1 SRGLELRRVRRRCRT
16 AGRDRQGTGAFSRRR
31 PDGEPAPNRTCGA
44 GRARRRTSGG
54 DGRGRALPNPPRAQL
69 ELVGRTGVPLSHARV
84 PISSARPAVAEPGTV
99 TKPRAV
105 AVARPIAIAG
115 SLASERRSRGWGRA
129 VDGPP
134 CRLNAVRENGNPA
147 VRLLAVTLRAD
158 AGLLLERDVDNPSL
172 VGLHR
177 VHHDPLTR
185 APDPISQPERHF
197 LDRLFT
203 PVSVVLDVDHQP
215 APVRSTLVEDQVDD
229 RLERP

>member
-1 SRGLELRRVRRRCRT
+1 MNESVEPQSGAITQTQVEDEFEELDVESGPTVGIVMGSKSDMPAVQKAADELTERGIHHELRVMS
-16 AGRDRQGTGAFSRRR
+16 AHRD
-31 PDGEPAPNRTCGA
+31 PDT
-44 GRARRRTSGG
+44 
-54 DGRGRALPNPPRAQL
+54 
-69 ELVGRTGVPLSHARV
+69 
-84 PISSARPAVAEPGTV
+84 
-99 TKPRAV
+99 
-105 AVARPIAIAG
+105 RPIAIAG